1 MASSLGDMVVNLKA
15 NTAQFSKKIV
25 SAGGDVKNF
34 AKKAKGSFAGLA
46 GAANPIGLAIAAVA
60 TVVAIAGAAINAFVG
75 KIKELDQVAHQIKRT
90 GLGAEELAGFT
101 LAAEMGGSSA
111 AVASKAID
119 KFTRNMGTAG
129 DETSKTAKTFKMMGV
144 DSQKL
149 ATLTPNQQLRETV
162 KAISAL
168 PTAALRA
175 HAAFSLFGKGSASLV
190 EVLSGGTG
198 ELDAFNDQADA
209 MGLALSGDQLQAV
222 EDVDDAMTMLGMSFS
237 GAAGQI
243 TAELSPAFLS
253 FIELLTDF
261 ATEAAVTSKWM
272 GQLFNVGGKHTGL
285 TREEALAKRDAIVAS
300 GKFPGGS
307 RSSEYGNDSAGA
319 GDLGTTPD
327 EIMRIIK
334 ETEKFTDAI
343 KQAKIEGDILSGKM
357 TEIDATIQKFA
368 EAGVDPSILGQL
380 RIQLQINKAIELGN
394 KARKDADRD
403 ADRALKKRKRDNDRI
418 AKDNERK
425 TKGKEDFFFNESL
438 QKARDTVNKLKE
450 KANKSPGFAGIAGR
464 GSSEALE
471 IIKRSR
477 GPGKELLKEQKIANA
492 TLKSL
497 LAEAR
502 SRKLEQF
509 DLQAPI

>member
-15 NTAQFSKKIV
+15 NTSHF
-25 SAGGDVKNF
+25 VKNM
-34 AKKAKGSFAGLA
+34 KVSKASVVSFGKSALKI
-46 GAANPIGLAIAAVA
+46 GAAIAASA
-60 TVVAIAGAAINAFVG
+60 FIAAGTAVAIFASQL
-75 KIKELDQVAHQIKRT
+75 KKLDEVAHQVKRT
-90 GLGAEELAGFT
+90 GLGTGELAGFT
-101 LAAEMGGSSA
+101 LAAELGGSSA
-111 AVASKAID
+111 EVASKALD
-119 KFTRNMGTAG
+119 KFTRNMGKAG
-129 DETSKTAKTFKMMGV
+129 DASSKTAKAFAMMGI
-144 DSQKL
+144 DAKKL

-162 KAISAL
+162 RAISAL
-168 PTAALRA
+168 PTEAMRA
-175 HAAFSLFGKGSASLV
+175 NAAFQLFGKGSASLV
-190 EVLSGGTG
+190 EVLSGGVA
-198 ELDAFNDQADA
+198 ELDAFNQEAEL
-209 MGLALSGDQLQAV
+209 MGQALSGEQLQAI
-222 EDVDDAMTMLGMSFS
+222 EDVDDAITRLGKSFT

-243 TAELSPAFLS
+243 TATLAPEIESLIQLMQDFIIETAKATKGMKLVLDPPKGNDVFNNFL
-253 FIELLTDF
+253 
-261 ATEAAVTSKWM
+261 
-272 GQLFNVGGKHTGL
+272 
-285 TREEALAKRDAIVAS
+285 KRGIAS
-300 GKFPGGS
+300 GNKKKGRDIAS
-307 RSSEYGNDSAGA
+307 
-319 GDLGTTPD
+319 TP
-327 EIMRIIK
+327 EEMERIIK
-334 ETEKFTDAI
+334 ETEKFAEAI

-425 TKGKEDFFFNESL
+425 TKGKEDFFFNEQV

-477 GPGKELLKEQKIANA
+477 GPGKELLKEQKVANA

-502 SRKLEQF
+502 ARKLAQF
-509 DLQAPI
+509 DLQAQI